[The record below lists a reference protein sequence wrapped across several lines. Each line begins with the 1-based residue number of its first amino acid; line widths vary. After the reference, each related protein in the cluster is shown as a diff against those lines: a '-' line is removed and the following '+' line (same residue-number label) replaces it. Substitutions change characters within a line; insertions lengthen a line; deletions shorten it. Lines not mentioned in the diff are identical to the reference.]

1 MNIYEKLSAIQS
13 ELKVP
18 KGQHNSFGN
27 YDYRSCEDILEKA
40 KPICKA
46 HKAVLII
53 EDDIQQVGESVFV
66 AGIATLR
73 DLESDE
79 EIKVKAFARHAN
91 EKKGMDDSQMTGTA
105 SSYARKY
112 ALNGLFN
119 LDDTKDADTD
129 EYAKQ
134 KKQYDNSAS
143 GTRLNFDEVRANL
156 EIMDDEKS
164 LDDYGAELKKKH
176 PNMTT
181 AQANAISKMFNQRR
195 EELKQ
200 NASD

>member
-1 MNIYEKLSAIQS
+1 MNIYEKLSEIQS

-46 HKAVLII
+46 NKTVLII

-79 EIKVKAFARHAN
+79 EIKVKAFARHAD

-134 KKQYDNSAS
+134 KQFDKPANK
-143 GTRLNFDEVRANL
+143 TRLNFDDVRETLDA
-156 EIMDDEKS
+156 IDDIES
-164 LDDYGAELKKKH
+164 LNAYGDELKKKH
-176 PNMTT
+176 PSMTV
-181 AQANAISKMFNQRR
+181 AQANAISKMFNARR

-200 NASD
+200 DASD

>member
-1 MNIYEKLSAIQS
+1 MTIYEKLSAIQS

-46 HKAVLII
+46 NKTVLII
-53 EDDIQQVGESVFV
+53 EDDIQLVGESVFV
-66 AGIATLR
+66 AGIATLQ
-73 DLESDE
+73 DLESNE
-79 EIKVKAFARHAN
+79 KIQVKAFARHAE

-119 LDDTKDADTD
+119 LDDTKDADTP
-129 EYAKQ
+129 EFNKMTAGSK
-134 KKQYDNSAS
+134 AS
-143 GTRLNFDEVRANL
+143 NGTRLNFDEVRETL
-156 EIMDDEKS
+156 EAIDDTKS
-164 LDDYGAELKKKH
+164 VDEYGDELKKKH
-176 PNMTT
+176 PMMTK
-181 AQANAISKMFNQRR
+181 AQADAISKMFNKRR

>member
-1 MNIYEKLSAIQS
+1 MTIYEKLSEIQS

-18 KGQHNSFGN
+18 KGQINTFGN
-27 YDYRSCEDILEKA
+27 YKYRSCEDILEKA
-40 KPICKA
+40 KPILKSN
-46 HKAVLII
+46 KTVLML
-53 EDDIQQVGESVFV
+53 EDEVLAVGESVFV
-66 AGIATLR
+66 EAIATLR
-73 DLESDE
+73 DLEGDG

-119 LDDTKDADTD
+119 LDDTKDADTN
-129 EYAKQ
+129 EYQKQ
-134 KKQYDNSAS
+134 VAGSREANT
-143 GTRLNFDEVRANL
+143 TRLNFDSVRETLDA
-156 EIMDDEKS
+156 IDDAKS
-164 LDDYGAELKKKH
+164 LDDYDAELKKKH
-176 PNMTT
+176 PDMT
-181 AQANAISKMFNQRR
+181 AKQVDAISKMFNRRR

>member
-1 MNIYEKLSAIQS
+1 MTIYEKLSDIQS

-18 KGQHNSFGN
+18 KEQINTFSNFN
-27 YDYRSCEDILEKA
+27 YRSCEDILEKA
-40 KPICKA
+40 KPILRKN
-46 HKAVLII
+46 KVVLTL
-53 EDDIQQVGESVFV
+53 EDDIVAVGESVFV

-79 EIKVKAFARHAN
+79 TICVKAFARHAD

-119 LDDTKDADTD
+119 LDDAKDADTN
-129 EYAKQ
+129 EYHRQTMDDKPANK
-134 KKQYDNSAS
+134 
-143 GTRLNFDEVRANL
+143 TRLNFDDVRETLDA
-156 EIMDDEKS
+156 IDDEQS
-164 LDDYGAELKKKH
+164 LTDYGNKLKIKN
-176 PNMTT
+176 PNMT
-181 AQANAISKMFNQRR
+181 AKQADAISKMFNKRR

-200 NASD
+200 Q

>member
-1 MNIYEKLSAIQS
+1 MTIYEKLSAIQS

-46 HKAVLII
+46 NKTVLII
-53 EDDIQQVGESVFV
+53 EDDIQLVGESVFV
-66 AGIATLR
+66 AGIATLQ
-73 DLESDE
+73 DLESNDK
-79 EIKVKAFARHAN
+79 IQVKAFARHAD

-119 LDDTKDADTD
+119 LDDTKDADTP
-129 EYAKQ
+129 EFNKMTAGGKAL
-134 KKQYDNSAS
+134 N
-143 GTRLNFDEVRANL
+143 GTRLNFDDVQTT
-156 EIMDDEKS
+156 IDSIDDTKS
-164 LDDYGAELKKKH
+164 LDDYGAELKKKY
-176 PNMTT
+176 PTMT
-181 AQANAISKMFNQRR
+181 AKQADAISKMFNRRR
-195 EELKQ
+195 EELNQ
-200 NASD
+200 Q

>member
-1 MNIYEKLSAIQS
+1 MSIYEKLSAIQS

-46 HKAVLII
+46 HKTVLII

-79 EIKVKAFARHAN
+79 AIKVKAFARHAD

-119 LDDTKDADTD
+119 LDDTKDPDSD
-129 EYAKQ
+129 EFAKMNKAKQ
-134 KKQYDNSAS
+134 GSFNN
-143 GTRLNFDEVRANL
+143 GTRLDFDDVQMT
-156 EIMDDEKS
+156 IDSIDDAKS
-164 LDDYGAELKKKH
+164 LDEYGTELKKKY
-176 PNMTT
+176 PNMT
-181 AQANAISKMFNQRR
+181 AKQADAISKMFNRRR
-195 EELKQ
+195 EELNQ
-200 NASD
+200 Q

>member
-1 MNIYEKLSAIQS
+1 MNIYEKLSGIQS

-46 HKAVLII
+46 YKTVLII

-73 DLESDE
+73 DLESDDS
-79 EIKVKAFARHAN
+79 IKVKAFARHADD
-91 EKKGMDDSQMTGTA
+91 KKGMDDSQMTGTA

-119 LDDTKDADTD
+119 LDDTKDADSD
-129 EYAKQ
+129 EFQKAKQ
-134 KKQYDNSAS
+134 AKQGSFNN
-143 GTRLNFDEVRANL
+143 GTRLNFDDVQTT
-156 EIMDDEKS
+156 IDSIDDAKS
-164 LDDYGAELKKKH
+164 LDDYGAELKKKY
-176 PNMTT
+176 PNMT
-181 AQANAISKMFNQRR
+181 AKQADAISKMFNRRR
-195 EELKQ
+195 EELNQ
-200 NASD
+200 NG

>member
-46 HKAVLII
+46 HKTVLII

-73 DLESDE
+73 DLESNE
-79 EIKVKAFARHAN
+79 EIKVKAFARHAD

-119 LDDTKDADTD
+119 LDDTKDADTP
-129 EYAKQ
+129 EFNKMTAGSKPS
-134 KKQYDNSAS
+134 N
-143 GTRLNFDEVRANL
+143 GTRLNFDDVQMT
-156 EIMDDEKS
+156 IDSIDDAKS
-164 LDDYGAELKKKH
+164 LDDYGAELKKKY
-176 PNMTT
+176 PTMT
-181 AQANAISKMFNQRR
+181 AKQADAISKMFNRRR
-195 EELKQ
+195 EELNQ
-200 NASD
+200 Q

>member
-1 MNIYEKLSAIQS
+1 MTIYEKLSAIQS

-46 HKAVLII
+46 NKTVLII

-66 AGIATLR
+66 AGIATLQ
-73 DLESDE
+73 DLESNE
-79 EIKVKAFARHAN
+79 KIQVKAFARHAD

-119 LDDTKDADTD
+119 LDDTKDADTN
-129 EYAKQ
+129 EYQKQ
-134 KKQYDNSAS
+134 FKQTN
-143 GTRLNFDEVRANL
+143 GTRLNFDDVQTT
-156 EIMDDEKS
+156 IDSIDDTKS
-164 LDDYGAELKKKH
+164 LDDYGAELKKKY
-176 PNMTT
+176 PTMT
-181 AQANAISKMFNQRR
+181 AKQADAISKMFNRRR

-200 NASD
+200 Q

>member
-1 MNIYEKLSAIQS
+1 MTIYEKLSAIQA

-18 KGQHNSFGN
+18 KGQFNNFGGYN
-27 YDYRSCEDILEKA
+27 YRSCEDILEKA

-46 HKAVLII
+46 NKTVLIL

-66 AGIATLR
+66 AGIATLK
-73 DLESDE
+73 DLEGDGE
-79 EIKVKAFARHAN
+79 VKVKAFAKHA
-91 EKKGMDDSQMTGTA
+91 ETKKGMDDSQITGTA

-119 LDDTKDADTD
+119 LDDTKDADTP
-129 EYAKQ
+129 EFGKLTASNKPS
-134 KKQYDNSAS
+134 NS
-143 GTRLNFDEVRANL
+143 TRLNFDDVQDTLNA
-156 EIMDDEKS
+156 IDDAKS
-164 LDDYGAELKKKH
+164 LDDYGLELKKKF
-176 PNMTT
+176 PMT
-181 AQANAISKMFNQRR
+181 AKQADAISKMFNRRR

>member
-46 HKAVLII
+46 HKTVLII
-53 EDDIQQVGESVFV
+53 EDDIQQVGENVFV

-79 EIKVKAFARHAN
+79 AIKVKAFARHADD
-91 EKKGMDDSQMTGTA
+91 KKGMDDSQMTGTA

-119 LDDTKDADTD
+119 LDDTKDADSD
-129 EYAKQ
+129 EFQKAKQ
-134 KKQYDNSAS
+134 AKQGSFNN
-143 GTRLNFDEVRANL
+143 GTRLNFDGVQTT
-156 EIMDDEKS
+156 IDSIDDAKS
-164 LDDYGAELKKKH
+164 LDDYGAELKKKY
-176 PNMTT
+176 PNMT
-181 AQANAISKMFNQRR
+181 AKQAEAISKMFERRR

-200 NASD
+200 Q

>member
-46 HKAVLII
+46 HKTVLVI
-53 EDDIQQVGESVFV
+53 EDDIRLVGESVFV
-66 AGIATLR
+66 EGIATLQ
-73 DLESDE
+73 DLESNE
-79 EIKVKAFARHAN
+79 KIQVKAFARHAE

-119 LDDTKDADTD
+119 LDDTKDADTP
-129 EYAKQ
+129 EFNKMT
-134 KKQYDNSAS
+134 AS
-143 GTRLNFDEVRANL
+143 SKLSNGTRLNFDDVQMT
-156 EIMDDEKS
+156 IDSIDDAKS
-164 LDDYGAELKKKH
+164 LDDYGMELKKKY
-176 PNMTT
+176 PSMTT
-181 AQANAISKMFNQRR
+181 KQAEAISKMFNRRR
-195 EELKQ
+195 EELNQ
-200 NASD
+200 Q

>member
-1 MNIYEKLSAIQS
+1 MTIYEKLSAIQS

-46 HKAVLII
+46 NKTVLII
-53 EDDIQQVGESVFV
+53 EDDIQLVGESVFV
-66 AGIATLR
+66 AGIATLQ
-73 DLESDE
+73 DLESNDK
-79 EIKVKAFARHAN
+79 IQVKAFARHAD

-119 LDDTKDADTD
+119 LDDTKDADTP
-129 EYAKQ
+129 EFNKMTAGGK
-134 KKQYDNSAS
+134 AS
-143 GTRLNFDEVRANL
+143 NGTRLNFDDVQTT
-156 EIMDDEKS
+156 IDSIDDTKS
-164 LDDYGAELKKKH
+164 LDDYGAELKKKY
-176 PNMTT
+176 PTMT
-181 AQANAISKMFNQRR
+181 AKQADAISKMFNRRR

-200 NASD
+200 Q

>member
-18 KGQHNSFGN
+18 KAQHNSFGN
-27 YDYRSCEDILEKA
+27 YDFRSCEDILEKA
-40 KPICKA
+40 KPICKE
-46 HKAVLII
+46 HKVVLII
-53 EDDIQQVGESVFV
+53 EDDIQQVGDSVFV

-79 EIKVKAFARHAN
+79 EIKVKAFARHAD

-119 LDDTKDADTD
+119 LDDTKDADTPQFQ
-129 EYAKQ
+129 KQ
-134 KKQYDNSAS
+134 QQSHTPQSN
-143 GTRLNFDEVRANL
+143 GTRLNFDDVREHL
-156 EIMDDEKS
+156 EMIDDEKS
-164 LDDYGAELKKKH
+164 LDDYGNELKKKH
-176 PNMTT
+176 QSMTT
-181 AQANAISKMFNQRR
+181 AQAQAISKMFNQRR